1 MKWSGAKEWT
11 MEEITFS
18 EIISYAKIAEDNAK
32 KFYLDAADIAS
43 LSHVKEFLKSL
54 AGEEQSHYDRLDALQ
69 KNLKKKGIV
78 PKVHEAIH
86 NFGYADYIKPAGQLD
101 EGASYKDVLEAA
113 MAKEKEAIRSYDKF
127 SRYVDD
133 AEAKKLFNLLAQEE
147 KKHLK
152 RFEEEYDD
160 LQDQKY

>member
-1 MKWSGAKEWT
+1 
-11 MEEITFS
+11 MEELTFS

-32 KFYLDAADIAS
+32 KFYLDAARIAN

-54 AGEEQSHYDRLDALQ
+54 ADEEQGHSDRLDALQ
-69 KNLKKKGIV
+69 KNLNKKGVV

-86 NFGYADYIKPAGQLD
+86 TFGYTDYIKPVDHLD
-101 EGASYKDVLEAA
+101 QDATYKDVLEVG
-113 MAKEKEAIRSYDKF
+113 MAKEKEAIQSYEKF
-127 SRYVDD
+127 SLYVDD
-133 AEAKKLFNLLAQEE
+133 TEAKKLFNLLAQEE